1 VKLKLNDFW
10 NKIRGFV
17 KAFGI
22 NGLIALIIWLSPSW
36 LSFFIPSLKE
46 FAVIWLGLVIS
57 PVVPSWLAVP
67 LLAVIVALVRKGIVI
82 LIRWLKDQMIKL
94 RWGSELFTLYS
105 VDEIEIIM
113 LKGRS
118 MKKKKDKA
126 TSDFKE
132 HLKQERIK
140 LIKEN
145 WELSLEEVEQKQNI
159 EKENQN
165 GTNKK

>member
-1 VKLKLNDFW
+1 MKLKLNDFW